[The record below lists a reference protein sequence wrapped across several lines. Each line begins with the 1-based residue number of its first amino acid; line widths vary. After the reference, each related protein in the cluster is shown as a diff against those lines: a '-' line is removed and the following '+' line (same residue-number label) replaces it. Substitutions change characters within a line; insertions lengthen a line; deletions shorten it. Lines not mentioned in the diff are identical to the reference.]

1 MSEDRYE
8 KALRGIQD
16 ATQRMREDTE
26 VMRANNERAF
36 RGLDDTLREGELSHK
51 ATSLF
56 ARMSRWE
63 IVPDE
68 YQEKL
73 SAEISELV
81 DQARVGSIDAQKILT
96 SIQSKLDKE
105 KIDTSILPKLTW
117 Q

>member
-36 RGLDDTLREGELSHK
+36 RGLDDTLREGKLSHK

-68 YQEKL
+68 YKKKI

-81 DQARVGSIDAQKILT
+81 DQSRTGNVNAQ
-96 SIQSKLDKE
+96 KLDKE

-117 Q
+117 